1 MKSTRKVA
9 YNGFGLIALSVVFLL
24 LYGYFNMVG
33 IHLQPGT
40 ANLTNSTTQELTDS
54 GTVGALGGFHLLEAV
69 DCSDE
74 QTYYRV
80 AIQTRL
86 NRSTVIDQAIA
97 IPLTKVEQVASTEL
111 LWWGSKYQDTKSLGE
126 YRLQISL
133 KDTGTVDKTN
143 GQEVTVF
150 QGSKN
155 LVIDQP
161 PITSIK
167 LSDAPDG
174 SAVQVVVGLSAK
186 VKFRVSTL
194 PTGAIYIDILK

>member
-1 MKSTRKVA
+1 MKPTRKVA
-9 YNGFGLIALSVVFLL
+9 YNGFGLIALSIMFLL
-24 LYGYFNMVG
+24 LYGYFNIVG
-33 IHLQPGT
+33 AHLKPGT
-40 ANLTNSTTQELTDS
+40 ANLVNSTSPGLTDS
-54 GTVGALGGFHLLEAV
+54 STVGALGGFHLLEAI

-111 LWWGSKYQDTKSLGE
+111 LWWDGKYRDTKSLGE
-126 YRLQISL
+126 YRLQISP

-143 GQEVTVF
+143 SQEVTVF

-155 LVIDQP
+155 LVINQP
-161 PITSIK
+161 PITNIK

-174 SAVQVVVGLSAK
+174 SAVQVIVGLSAK
-186 VKFRVSTL
+186 ARFRVSAL
-194 PTGAIYIDILK
+194 PTGTIYIDILK

>member
-1 MKSTRKVA
+1 MKKTRKVA
-9 YNGFGLIALSVVFLL
+9 YNGFGLIALSIVFLL
-24 LYGYFNMVG
+24 LYGYFNTVG
-33 IHLQPGT
+33 AHLKPGT
-40 ANLTNSTTQELTDS
+40 ANLATSPSPELTDS
-54 GTVGALGGFHLLEAV
+54 STVGALGGFHLLEAV

-97 IPLTKVEQVASTEL
+97 IPLTKVEQVAGTES
-111 LWWGSKYQDTKSLGE
+111 LWWGGKYQDTKSLGE
-126 YRLQISL
+126 YRLQINL

-143 GQEVTVF
+143 GQEEIVF
-150 QGSKN
+150 QGSRN
-155 LVIDQP
+155 LVINQP

-167 LSDAPDG
+167 LSDAPDE
-174 SAVQVVVGLSAK
+174 SAVQIVVGLITK

-194 PTGAIYIDILK
+194 PTGTIYIDILK